1 MNSTFSLLLTIFLEL
16 HFRRAFCHTNAC
28 AIVSIAALSALKP
41 DILSF
46 TLFFSHMI
54 SPQQAGLLMLELSF
68 QAAETCPEALC
79 WCKHASFLNA
89 ADFKESLSFL
99 FNDLGNHTGTDSSS
113 TFTDSKAKPIFHSD
127 WRYNLHFHRY
137 IITRQTHFC
146 TLTLSAL
153 KG

>member
-1 MNSTFSLLLTIFLEL
+1 MRCVLPVLLTVFVKLELRSTFSYTNIGAIIPACTFL
-16 HFRRAFCHTNAC
+16 
-28 AIVSIAALSALKP
+28 ALKP

-46 TLFFSHMI
+46 TLFFCHMI

-146 TLTLSAL
+146 ALTLSAF